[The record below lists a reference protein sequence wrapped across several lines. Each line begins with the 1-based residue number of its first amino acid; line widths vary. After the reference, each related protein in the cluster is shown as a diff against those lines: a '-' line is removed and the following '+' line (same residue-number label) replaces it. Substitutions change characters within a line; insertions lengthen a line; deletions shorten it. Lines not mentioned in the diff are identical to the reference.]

1 MRKNQ
6 VNRLVTIAG
15 IGVIAAIVAFVA
27 FLQVEAAR
35 NNEFKRSIDQIAFDT
50 IALTHE
56 YQAEEGKWN
65 SKQYDNSTMIA
76 IIDNYQPRYQEL
88 IDRANTL
95 DTPERYKAAKDY
107 LIKSV
112 EAEKQS
118 NERFRDYLVTGDH
131 GEYERSVNLFS
142 QALQY
147 SASYD
152 AAIKEAG

>member
-1 MRKNQ
+1 MRKKQ

-15 IGVIAAIVAFVA
+15 IGAIAAIIVFFA

-35 NNEFKRSIDQIAFDT
+35 NNEFKSSIDQIAFDT

-76 IIDNYQPRYQEL
+76 IIDDYQPRYQEL
-88 IDRANTL
+88 IDRANAV

-118 NERFRDYLVTGDH
+118 NERFRDYLVTGDRS
-131 GEYERSVNLFS
+131 EYESSVNLFS
-142 QALQY
+142 QSLQY

-152 AAIKEAG
+152 AAIKEAS

>member
-1 MRKNQ
+1 MKQ

-15 IGVIAAIVAFVA
+15 IGAIAAIVTFFA

-76 IIDNYQPRYQEL
+76 IIDDYQPRYQEL

-118 NERFRDYLVTGDH
+118 NERFRDYLVTGDRS
-131 GEYERSVNLFS
+131 EYESSVNLFS
-142 QALQY
+142 QSLQY

>member
-1 MRKNQ
+1 MQ

-15 IGVIAAIVAFVA
+15 IGAIAAIIAFVA

-76 IIDNYQPRYQEL
+76 IIDNYQPRYQQL

-118 NERFRDYLVTGDH
+118 NERFRNYLVTGDR
-131 GEYERSVNLFS
+131 GEYESSVNLFS

-152 AAIKEAG
+152 AAIKDAG

>member
-1 MRKNQ
+1 MRKKQ

-15 IGVIAAIVAFVA
+15 IGAIAAIVAFMV
-27 FLQVEAAR
+27 FLQVEAGR

-50 IALTHE
+50 IELTHE

-65 SKQYDNSTMIA
+65 SRQYENSTMIA
-76 IIDNYQPRYQEL
+76 IIDDYQPRYQEL
-88 IDRANTL
+88 IDRANGL
-95 DTPERYKAAKDY
+95 DTPERYKAAKEY

-118 NERFRDYLVTGDH
+118 NERFRDYLVTGDR

-142 QALQY
+142 QSLQY

-152 AAIKEAG
+152 ASIKEAG

>member
-1 MRKNQ
+1 MRKKQ

-15 IGVIAAIVAFVA
+15 IGAIAAIVAFLA

-35 NNEFKRSIDQIAFDT
+35 NNEFKSSIDQIAFDT
-50 IALTHE
+50 IALTRE

-76 IIDNYQPRYQEL
+76 IIDDYQPRYQEL

-118 NERFRDYLVTGDH
+118 NERFSDYLVTGDR
-131 GEYERSVNLFS
+131 GEYERMVNLFS

>member
-1 MRKNQ
+1 MRKKQ

-15 IGVIAAIVAFVA
+15 IGAIAAIVAFFT

-35 NNEFKRSIDQIAFDT
+35 NNEFKRLIDQIAFDT
-50 IALTHE
+50 IALTRE
-56 YQAEEGKWN
+56 YQAEEGNWN

-76 IIDNYQPRYQEL
+76 IIDDYQPRYQEL
-88 IDRANTL
+88 IDRANAV

-118 NERFRDYLVTGDH
+118 NERFRDYLVTGDRS
-131 GEYERSVNLFS
+131 EYERSVDLFS
-142 QALQY
+142 QSLQY

>member
-15 IGVIAAIVAFVA
+15 IGAIAAIVAFVA

-76 IIDNYQPRYQEL
+76 IIDDYQPRYQEL

-118 NERFRDYLVTGDH
+118 NERFRNYLVTGDR
-131 GEYERSVNLFS
+131 GEYEGSVNLFS
-142 QALQY
+142 QSLQY

>member
-1 MRKNQ
+1 MQ

-15 IGVIAAIVAFVA
+15 IGAIAAIVAFVA

-76 IIDNYQPRYQEL
+76 IIDDYQPRYQEL
-88 IDRANTL
+88 IDRANNL

-118 NERFRDYLVTGDH
+118 NERFSDYLVTGDR

>member
-1 MRKNQ
+1 MRKMQ

-15 IGVIAAIVAFVA
+15 IGAIAAIIAFVA

-76 IIDNYQPRYQEL
+76 IIDNYQPRYQQL

-118 NERFRDYLVTGDH
+118 NERFRDYLVTGDR
-131 GEYERSVNLFS
+131 GEYEISVNLFS